1 MVAQH
6 AHGAAQIGGMRRR
19 KSLIRP
25 DDLLGTS
32 LANAVPRR
40 AVWIRRRREA
50 RVNALGTLLT
60 VLAVIVGAV
69 LLIPV
74 LGVVLG
80 LAVAFG
86 GVLLWLLPI
95 VLIAASDKVGTAEK
109 ILWILAIIFLSWF
122 AWIFYFFFAPVFDK
136 PQRHSYY

>member
-1 MVAQH
+1 M
-6 AHGAAQIGGMRRR
+6 
-19 KSLIRP
+19 
-25 DDLLGTS
+25 
-32 LANAVPRR
+32 
-40 AVWIRRRREA
+40 
-50 RVNALGTLLT
+50 NALGTLLT
-60 VLAVIVGAV
+60 IVAVIVGAV

-74 LGVVLG
+74 FGAVLG

-109 ILWILAIIFLSWF
+109 LLWILAIIFLSWF

-136 PQRHSYY
+136 PRPSYY